1 MNRLI
6 EVAAVNPYLVDMFL
20 DKIFVALHVFINA
33 LCQPANQ
40 PQNSKV
46 SILATKQPFSG
57 TVLLSSN
64 EEAERNGSLKNALSV
79 SHLLAHVVD

>member
-79 SHLLAHVVD
+79 SHLLAHAVD